1 MTQRDPDSQDDI
13 VQFANNAQHDLT
25 FPKQE
30 QDYDKL
36 SEYLELNAGYLAS
49 MSTFDKAYQMYQEK
63 CHTKTVRSKGP
74 SLFLVGKGINANCK
88 SNYYCGFASGISN
101 VGSKL
106 FI

>member
-1 MTQRDPDSQDDI
+1 MPFFTIRSSKMYRESFYRYLMTQRDPDSQDDI

-63 CHTKTVRSKGP
+63 MS
-74 SLFLVGKGINANCK
+74 
-88 SNYYCGFASGISN
+88 Y
-101 VGSKL
+101 
-106 FI
+106 

>member
-25 FPKQE
+25 FPK

-63 CHTKTVRSKGP
+63 MS
-74 SLFLVGKGINANCK
+74 
-88 SNYYCGFASGISN
+88 Y
-101 VGSKL
+101 
-106 FI
+106 